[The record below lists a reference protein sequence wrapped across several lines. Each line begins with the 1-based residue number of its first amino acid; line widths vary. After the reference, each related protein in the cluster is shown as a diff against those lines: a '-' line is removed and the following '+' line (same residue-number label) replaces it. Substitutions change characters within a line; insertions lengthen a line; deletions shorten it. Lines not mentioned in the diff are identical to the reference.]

1 MPRASIFVLFFC
13 AIATFCALALSSE
26 EACEHE
32 VPREYSF
39 NSRVKEVLR
48 KRKFQGEFTYFDS
61 KKGTFVNRDLKKRRV
76 RIWKFLTSMLFPMM
90 YHRDWPKYFHTQEGQ
105 VFNARESGLRAY
117 FVNHATFLVQIEGI
131 NILTDPI
138 WSKRA
143 SPFTFVGPKRVTN
156 PGIKFD
162 DLPKIDAVLISHDHY
177 DHLDLPTL
185 IELKRKFD
193 PKFFVGLGV
202 KELLVRYGITKV
214 AEMAWGESRAMN
226 VNMQVAFVPSQHHS
240 GRGCFDLDSSLW
252 GGFVVNG
259 AKFSF
264 YFLGD
269 TGYNES
275 MFQEVREKFPS
286 LDLALIPIGAYENR
300 EILRRVHVNPE
311 EAVLIHKIL
320 APKKS
325 IPMHYG
331 TFKLST
337 EGYSAPLRDLESA
350 MRKWNVSADEF
361 APIAFGQSVV
371 FPAR

>member
-1 MPRASIFVLFFC
+1 MSRGSISLLFFC
-13 AIATFCALALSSE
+13 VIAAFCALAVSSDAVSQE
-26 EACEHE
+26 EAQ
-32 VPREYSF
+32 RDYSF
-39 NSRVKEVLR
+39 GSRLKEIIR
-48 KRKFQGEFTYFDS
+48 KRKFQGEFAYFDS
-61 KKGTFVNRDLKKRRV
+61 QKGSFLNRDLKRRNV

-105 VFNARESGLRAY
+105 VFNERESGLRAY
-117 FVNHATFLVQIEGI
+117 FVNHATFLVQIEGV

-156 PGIKFD
+156 PGIKFE

-185 IELKRKFD
+185 LELKRKFN

-202 KELLVRYGITKV
+202 KELLVRYGIADV
-214 AEMAWGESRAMN
+214 EEMAWGESRAISDKLK
-226 VNMQVAFVPSQHHS
+226 ASFVPSQHHS
-240 GRGCFDLDSSLW
+240 GRGCLDRDASLW
-252 GGFVVNG
+252 GGFVVSG
-259 AKFSF
+259 SKFSF

-275 MFQEVREKFPS
+275 MFREVKEKFPS

-311 EAVLIHKIL
+311 EAVLVHKIL

-337 EGYSAPLRDLESA
+337 EGYSAPLRDLSIA
-350 MRKWNVSADEF
+350 MKKWNVSSDEF
-361 APIAFGQSVV
+361 VPIAFGQSVA